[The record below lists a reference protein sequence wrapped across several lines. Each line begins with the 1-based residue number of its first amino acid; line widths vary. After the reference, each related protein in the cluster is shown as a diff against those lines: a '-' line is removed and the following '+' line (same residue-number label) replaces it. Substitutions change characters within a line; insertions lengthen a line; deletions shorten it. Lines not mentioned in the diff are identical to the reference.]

1 MNISDSDS
9 VEENQDF
16 KVEGQVPKEVAPDFM
31 DYQLSP
37 LDKDMSPVEYTS
49 QAKFLLAASLIGGFT
64 GVGVSAFK
72 SYIEDIKE
80 FFYG

>member
-1 MNISDSDS
+1 
-9 VEENQDF
+9 
-16 KVEGQVPKEVAPDFM
+16 M

-49 QAKFLLAASLIGGFT
+49 QAKFLTAASLIGGFT